1 MLISSNTIL
10 LLDLIIIIIIKYCN
24 INIKID
30 DNFKKLIKSKKHFE
44 PIPINKTK
52 SNKLINF
59 LLEQL
64 NTIYKSKE
72 FKTLKSNIKPT
83 NKTYPI
89 QNLKNWLSAMYIELK
104 SLKYEGLFSNH
115 FKINTKIKDLDLTKG
130 YQSYINFIINLKKIK

>member
-30 DNFKKLIKSKKHFE
+30 DNFKKLIKSKKYFE
-44 PIPINKTK
+44 PIPINRTK

-64 NTIYKSKE
+64 NIIYKSKD
-72 FKTLKSNIKPT
+72 FKILKSNIKST

-130 YQSYINFIINLKKIK
+130 YQSYINFIINLKKK